1 MGCAPS
7 RPELRRSVA
16 HPARPHLFGKHYL
29 LAKTYAAWYGALVH
43 ARAFRV
49 EARAIQQQVKE
60 KEEVVGP
67 QLVRPRCDTLPLRSS
82 AERGRAERAT
92 CERVR

>member
-49 EARAIQQQVKE
+49 AT
-60 KEEVVGP
+60 GG
-67 QLVRPRCDTLPLRSS
+67 
-82 AERGRAERAT
+82 AERGAEVVWVK
-92 CERVR
+92 RVRF

>member
-29 LAKTYAAWYGALVH
+29 LAKTYAAWYA
-43 ARAFRV
+43 
-49 EARAIQQQVKE
+49 
-60 KEEVVGP
+60 EVVR
-67 QLVRPRCDTLPLRSS
+67 VK
-82 AERGRAERAT
+82 
-92 CERVR
+92 RVRVRF

>member
-7 RPELRRSVA
+7 RLELRRSVA
-16 HPARPHLFGKHYL
+16 HPARPHLLGKHYL

-49 EARAIQQQVKE
+49 EARAIQQQGAAI
-60 KEEVVGP
+60 EE
-67 QLVRPRCDTLPLRSS
+67 DTEPAPAPSEAES
-82 AERGRAERAT
+82 APAASEAAMRHTTTAVE
-92 CERVR
+92 C